1 MKDIDKTKEN
11 LKQQMSKLQRRLNDQ
26 RNNLEGKGKYK
37 YIYDENP
44 LLNIIVG
51 EDGTIREV
59 NNAVVKYLGYSRLE
73 IIGECILD
81 FVTPEHREETANLL
95 KTIIERKENPE
106 IEIDVQAKDGSVR
119 RILIS
124 KGQALLYEEG
134 RVTGALVIGLDITER
149 KEVERRLE
157 ENQYL
162 LRQVIDTSPDII
174 FVISKDEQIILAN
187 KSLAEFYSTTV
198 GEMEGITQSELHR
211 KFKMRTNE
219 LRKWLVDD
227 LKALEEGRMIEFIEF
242 SHNRSGQGIWYRT
255 RKCPLSLG
263 KGKEAVLVI
272 SGNIDSLKKTEL
284 ALRESEK
291 KYYSLFTSMVEAV
304 AIHEIVYDEKGKAID
319 FTIGE
324 VNPAY
329 EPNVGM
335 SAEEVQGKR
344 VTEIFGFAP
353 FLDIYAKVAE
363 KGEPISFEA
372 YFPPLKKHFR
382 ISAFS
387 LRKENF
393 VTVFTDITQREEA
406 EEALSR
412 QQVLLEEKNIAL
424 RQLIDQVELEKGRIE
439 EQVRTNVDRLLI
451 PLLMKMKGKGSQLD
465 SMYLELLKDS
475 LKTITSSFGRT
486 ISKEEL
492 GLTPREIEICNLIKS
507 GLTSKEIGKLL
518 NVYYRTIETHRNNI
532 RKKLGL
538 KDRKIN
544 LTTYLKSLD
553 SITS

>member
-1 MKDIDKTKEN
+1 MKNIDKAKKK
-11 LKQQMSKLQRRLNDQ
+11 LKQQISKLQRRQNDH
-26 RNNLEGKGKYK
+26 RDRTKRKEKYK

-51 EDGTIREV
+51 EDGKIKEV
-59 NNAVVKYLGYSRLE
+59 NNAVVKYLGYSRQE
-73 IIGECILD
+73 IIGKLVLD

-95 KTIIERKENPE
+95 KAIIERKENPE

-134 RVTGALVIGLDITER
+134 QVTGALVIGLDITER
-149 KEVERRLE
+149 KEVERRLK
-157 ENQYL
+157 ENQYM

-198 GEMEGITQSELHR
+198 GEIEGITQSELHR

-227 LKALEEGRMIEFIEF
+227 LKALEEGRMVEFIEF
-242 SHNRSGQGIWYRT
+242 GHNRSGQGIWYRT

-263 KGKEAVLVI
+263 KEKEAILVI
-272 SGNIDSLKKTEL
+272 SGNIDNLKKTEL

-363 KGEPISFEA
+363 TGEPTSFEA
-372 YFPPLKKHFR
+372 YLPPLKKYFR

-387 LRKENF
+387 LRKGNF
-393 VTVFTDITQREEA
+393 VTVFTDITQRKEA

-424 RQLIDQVELEKGRIE
+424 KQLIDQVELEKRRIE

-465 SMYLELLKDS
+465 SMYIELMKDNLKI
-475 LKTITSSFGRT
+475 ITSSFGRK
-486 ISKEEL
+486 ISKEEF
-492 GLTPREIEICNLIKS
+492 GLTTREIEICNLIKS
-507 GLTSKEIGKLL
+507 GLTSKEIGEIL
-518 NVYYRTIETHRNNI
+518 NVCYRTIETHRNNI